1 MRRTIL
7 ALCTV
12 AVGACVS
19 LDKPEEVAEC
29 ATHGTCINNPKTKD
43 AAPPPDGLLPDRQP
57 PIDGNPTIIEGY
69 PRDAAADG
77 TKPPLV
83 DPDSGALLD
92 GAQGPEPDAPSVA
105 ADGEPARPDSA
116 TDSARDTPFVTADTA
131 DAIGRDS
138 TSRDVAAGIC
148 GSNGAL
154 KPAGTPCR
162 PAVGPCDLAETCDGV
177 NVDCPAD
184 KLAAA
189 GKECR
194 AAAGACDIAE
204 KCDGAGAEC
213 PTDGFKQPGTVC
225 RESAGL
231 CDYAETCLGT
241 SADCPSD
248 SLKPSSTVCRAT
260 TNTCDPVEN
269 CTGLGAACPADVP
282 PYAQPAA
289 PATLTATPGELQATL
304 TWSAVTGATGY
315 NIKRRTASE
324 PYATIA
330 SNVPTTSYVDQGLD
344 SSKTY
349 YYEVSAVN
357 TIAACVSAGNSPE
370 ASAKPTGV
378 CSKPATPQATATA
391 GNGQVTLTWA
401 AVSGATAYAVD
412 RSDIGTTGYASLAQ
426 IPAPTTTYV
435 DSAVVFGKTYYY
447 RVTAKAACDSDA
459 SAEVSAAP
467 LCSPPATAPTALGA
481 TAPNTGSMVVLT
493 WTAVAGAKTT
503 DRYYIMRKLASAASY
518 TKIDEV
524 APPTTTYNDA
534 TAVNATVYNYAVT
547 YFNGTCTSGNS
558 NVVTATAACVMDK
571 PVLTLKPGNNKI
583 DLSWTAPANGSLSGF
598 RVYRKDT
605 GNYALVTSLT
615 GAGSTSYA
623 DSGLTNG
630 TTYTY
635 YVTAVGNCSADS
647 DAKSSAPVCTPLSA
661 PVNLQASAGDG
672 TVTLTWDAVPGADH
686 YTVSRGSATGGPYTP
701 LTPASPIKTNSY
713 SDTGLTNGQT
723 YYYVVTVSNGS
734 CDSVSSSQASAM
746 PQTCPSQGPPGK
758 PTLSITKSTQV
769 KVDWTAATPAPTGGY
784 NILRATSAPGPYTSV
799 GTVGSA
805 IVTFTDPTDATV
817 GTTYYYQVKAIGD
830 ICSNTSAASSIALA
844 CSTLAQPTASFT
856 ANADGSIKVSWNA
869 VDGATAYT
877 VSRSTINGSGYQP
890 IAAATNITTLSFTDT
905 AQTGLV
911 NATQYYYVVTASSAK
926 QQCVSL
932 QSGQLSVRSCIIP
945 AAPTDVVA
953 RRSGHKQ
960 VTVVWTNSEDGKLY
974 TVLRNNAPVTTASG
988 SPGVDNTAT
997 NTSSFTY
1004 TVTAA
1009 SDANCPASPPS
1020 TPQAPVPSCYVMGS
1034 GEGQKQLSNV
1044 TTEWCVIS
1052 CNDVSGPGGW
1062 ASGYACGSRNF
1073 YFNGAP
1079 KPCETS
1085 IGSPAMS
1092 NGGYAYYFTAA
1103 SDGGWVGAQWGNAK
1117 TAAACPQ

>member
-1 MRRTIL
+1 MRKISL
-7 ALCTV
+7 VLCTAV
-12 AVGACVS
+12 AAGACVN
-19 LDKPEEVAEC
+19 LDKPEEVAAC
-29 ATHGTCINNPKTKD
+29 ATRGSCSNNPKPKD
-43 AAPPPDGLLPDRQP
+43 AAPAPDGLLPDRQP
-57 PIDGNPTIIEGY
+57 AIDGNPSVIEGY
-69 PRDAAADG
+69 PWDAADG
-77 TKPPLV
+77 AKPPPANT
-83 DPDSGALLD
+83 DGAAMLD
-92 GAQGPEPDAPSVA
+92 GGPAPEPTDAPTVPS
-105 ADGEPARPDSA
+105 DGEQPAQPDLA
-116 TDSARDTPFVTADTA
+116 NDTKDAPYVPAG
-131 DAIGRDS
+131 DAIGRDVA

-148 GSNGAL
+148 TL
-154 KPAGTPCR
+154 QPAGTPCR
-162 PAVGPCDLAETCDGV
+162 PAIGPCDIAETCDGV
-177 NVDCPAD
+177 NADCPAD
-184 KLAAA
+184 KLAVV

-194 AAAGACDIAE
+194 PAAGACDIVE

-213 PTDGFKQPGTVC
+213 PADGFKQSGTVC
-225 RESAGL
+225 REGAGP
-231 CDYAETCLGT
+231 CDYAETCGGD
-241 SADCPSD
+241 SPDCPSD
-248 SLKPSSTVCRAT
+248 ALKPSSTVCRAT
-260 TNTCDPVEN
+260 TNACDPVEN
-269 CTGLGAACPADVP
+269 CTGLGASCPADVP
-282 PYAQPAA
+282 PYAQPLA
-289 PATLTATPGELQATL
+289 PATLTATPGELMATI
-304 TWSAVTGATGY
+304 TWSAVNGATGY
-315 NIKRRTASE
+315 NVKRGTTAGG
-324 PYATIA
+324 PYTTIA
-330 SNVPTTSYVDQGLD
+330 ANVPTTSYVDQGLD
-344 SSKTY
+344 SSNTY
-349 YYEVSAVN
+349 YYVVSSIN
-357 TIAACVSAGNSPE
+357 TIAACVSLGNSPE
-370 ASAKPTGV
+370 ASVKPTGI
-378 CSKPATPQATATA
+378 CAKPATPQVTATA

-401 AVSGATAYAVD
+401 AVGGATAYNVD
-412 RSDIGTTGYASLAQ
+412 RSETGATGYASLAQ
-426 IPAPTTTYV
+426 VPAPTTTYV

-447 RVTAKAACDSDA
+447 KVTAKAACDSDA

-493 WTAVAGAKTT
+493 WTAVPGAKTT
-503 DRYYIMRKLASAASY
+503 DRYYIMRKLSSAGSY

-524 APPTTTYNDA
+524 APPTTTYNDE

-571 PVLTLKPGNNKI
+571 PVLTLKPGNNTI

-615 GAGSTSYA
+615 GAGSTSYT

-635 YVTAVGNCSADS
+635 YVTAVGNCNADS
-647 DAKSSAPVCTPLSA
+647 DTKSSAPVCTPLSA

-686 YTVSRGSATGGPYTP
+686 YTVSRGSASGGPYTP
-701 LTPASPIKTNSY
+701 LAPASPIKTNSY
-713 SDTGLTNGQT
+713 TDTGLTNGQT

-758 PTLSITKSTQV
+758 PTLSITKSSQV
-769 KVDWTAATPAPTGGY
+769 KVDWTAATPAPVGGY
-784 NILRATSAPGPYTSV
+784 NILRGPSAAGPYTSV

-830 ICSNTSAASSIALA
+830 LCSNTSAASSITLA
-844 CSTLAQPTASFT
+844 CSTLAQPTASIT
-856 ANADGSIKVSWNA
+856 ANADGSIKVSWGA

-877 VSRSTINGSGYQP
+877 VSRSTTNGSGYQP
-890 IAAATNITTLSFTDT
+890 VAAATNITTLSFTDT
-905 AQTGLV
+905 GLT
-911 NATQYYYVVTASSAK
+911 NAVQYYYVVTASSAK
-926 QQCVSL
+926 RQCLSP
-932 QSGQLSVRSCIIP
+932 QSGQVSVRSCIIP
-945 AAPTDVVA
+945 DAPTDVVA

-960 VTVVWTNSEDGKLY
+960 VTVVWTNSENGKVY

-1034 GEGQKQLSNV
+1034 GEGQKQLGGE
-1044 TTEWCVIS
+1044 TGEWCVVS

-1062 ASGYACGSRNF
+1062 ASGYACGSRSF

-1079 KPCETS
+1079 RPCEDA
-1085 IGSPAMS
+1085 IASPAMS

-1103 SDGGWVGAQWGNAK
+1103 SDGGWVGAQWGNPK
-1117 TAAACPQ
+1117 TVAACPQ